1 MTTFAELVVSRKAWI
16 AEVLQPWCRAASRKD
31 LLLAEQEWIDI
42 AGKVDPEATLW
53 RWAWGRFPELIHE
66 SLGIE
71 ETTEVVVTLKNGTAI
86 RGYPDSRQ
94 SLQGRLILLTMAPD
108 GRHVDSM
115 PLFLDEVMTVQR
127 LSSNEVWNS

>member
-53 RWAWGRFPELIHE
+53 RWAWSRFPELIHE

-108 GRHVDSM
+108 GRRVDSM